1 MERCI
6 HGLEELMLLKCLY
19 NSKQSTD
26 PMNSLSKFQLHFF
39 TEIEITILKFVWNHK
54 RPQTAKAISR
64 KNKAGDIKLSA
75 FKLYYK
81 AIVIKHYATGIK
93 PDI

>member
-39 TEIEITILKFVWNHK
+39 TEIEITTLKFVWNHK
-54 RPQTAKAISR
+54 RPQTAKAIQEVFYTFILLSIKETGRVGGER
-64 KNKAGDIKLSA
+64 KGNFG
-75 FKLYYK
+75 
-81 AIVIKHYATGIK
+81 
-93 PDI
+93 